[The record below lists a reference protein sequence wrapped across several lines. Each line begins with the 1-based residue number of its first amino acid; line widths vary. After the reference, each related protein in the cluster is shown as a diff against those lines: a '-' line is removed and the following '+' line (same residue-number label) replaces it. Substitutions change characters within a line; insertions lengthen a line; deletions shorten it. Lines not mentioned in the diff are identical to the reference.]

1 VHYRTTTVD
10 GLRTKPSLVL
20 LHGFPSS
27 SVMFRD
33 LILLLADRFHLIAP
47 DYPGFG
53 RSEAPPPARFTYT
66 FEHLAE
72 VMDHFLAQ
80 QNVRRYSLYLQDY
93 GGPIGFRLALAH
105 PERVKAL
112 VIQNAV
118 AHEPGLS
125 DLWAP
130 RRAFWADRA
139 SGEDAVR
146 ANLLSLEAT
155 RQRHVGRSPHPDRI
169 DPETWEAEYAFLSRP
184 GMLAIQLELFY
195 DYRTAGLA
203 SSALTSLASGGATAA
218 IGIAASLLQPIFDGG
233 RLRGEKAIAESRER
247 ELVETYRKAILAS
260 FEDVEQ
266 ALAGTSRL
274 GQEEQLQDDVQ
285 THARES
291 LRLAEIRYR
300 AGADDLLTV
309 LDAQRTLFAAQDQLA
324 QTQLSRL
331 QAAVSLYKAL
341 GGGWTAAGK

>member
-1 VHYRTTTVD
+1 MVRYRTTTVD
-10 GLRTKPSLVL
+10 GLRIFYREAGDPTKPSLVL

-33 LILLLADRFHLIAP
+33 LILLLADRVHLIAP

-53 RSEAPPPARFTYT
+53 RSEAPPPARFAYT

-80 QNVRRYSLYLQDY
+80 QNRRRYSLYLQDY

-105 PERVKAL
+105 PERVQAL

-118 AHEPGLS
+118 AHEQGLS

-130 RRAFWADRA
+130 RRAFWADRP

-184 GMLAIQLELFY
+184 GMLDIQLELFY
-195 DYRTAGLA
+195 DYRTNVAAYPAWQAYLRERQPPTLVVWGQHDPSFTVA
-203 SSALTSLASGGATAA
+203 GATAY
-218 IGIAASLLQPIFDGG
+218 G
-233 RLRGEKAIAESRER
+233 
-247 ELVETYRKAILAS
+247 
-260 FEDVEQ
+260 
-266 ALAGTSRL
+266 
-274 GQEEQLQDDVQ
+274 DDVPDAEVHLLDAGHFALDEAAPQ
-285 THARES
+285 IADLIRSFFER
-291 LRLAEIRYR
+291 RLA
-300 AGADDLLTV
+300 TP
-309 LDAQRTLFAAQDQLA
+309 
-324 QTQLSRL
+324 
-331 QAAVSLYKAL
+331 
-341 GGGWTAAGK
+341 